1 MQQVTDL
8 RKQLENE
15 RMTSEEKLKQL
26 EEELKR
32 LN

>member
-1 MQQVTDL
+1 MQQATDL